1 MEKLFTMSRQEIS
14 RLEII
19 QRLLDRRLSQAQ
31 AANILHIT
39 TRQIQRLVRGYRQ
52 QGVSGIVSKKRG
64 KPSNHMIPQTIKD
77 YAVTLIKANYAD
89 FGPTLAAEK
98 LLEVHDLK
106 LAVETVRSLMI
117 KSDIWITRDKKRKR
131 AYQPRYR
138 RDRFGELIQIDGST
152 HHWFEDRGPK
162 CTVLVYIDDATS
174 KLTALYFTP
183 SESTHTYF
191 LATQQHLDKY
201 GKPIAFYSDR
211 LGIFKVN
218 QKSTQERIMTQFG
231 RSLYELNIDLIC
243 ANSCQAKG
251 RVERANR
258 RSITESPKVCSS
270 VWRSAV

>member
-1 MEKLFTMSRQEIS
+1 MGKPFTMSRQEIS

-19 QRLLDRRLSQAQ
+19 QRLLDRRLSQSQ
-31 AANILHIT
+31 AADILHIT

-52 QGVSGIVSKKRG
+52 QGVSGIISKRRG

-77 YAVTLIKANYAD
+77 YAVMLIKTHYAD

-152 HHWFEDRGPK
+152 HPWFEDRGPK
-162 CTVLVYIDDATS
+162 CTVLVFIDDATS
-174 KLTALYFTP
+174 KLTTLYFTP

-191 LATQQHLDKY
+191 IATQQHLDKY

-211 LGIFKVN
+211 LGVFKVN
-218 QKSTQERIMTQFG
+218 QKSTQEMIMTQFG

-243 ANSCQAKG
+243 AKVAKQ
-251 RVERANR
+251 
-258 RSITESPKVCSS
+258 KV
-270 VWRSAV
+270 A